1 MIDAVLIFGMLL
13 ATFEFVVLSM
23 IPPKYRLRLLGS
35 KPGCTAVHVLMLAVN
50 LWVHWGTLTGTMS
63 ATLSFVVSII
73 TVFIARLVYGT
84 IENDVRTRRGIF
96 GYRTEE
102 LTL

>member
-1 MIDAVLIFGMLL
+1 MVDAVLIFGFLL

-35 KPGCTAVHVLMLAVN
+35 KPASSTVHVLMLLLN
-50 LWVHWGTLTGTMS
+50 LWIHWGTLTGTMS
-63 ATLSFVVSII
+63 ATLSFIVSIG
-73 TVFIARLVYGT
+73 TLAIARLVYGT
-84 IENDVRTRRGIF
+84 ITNNSRVRRGIF
-96 GYRTEE
+96 GYTTQE